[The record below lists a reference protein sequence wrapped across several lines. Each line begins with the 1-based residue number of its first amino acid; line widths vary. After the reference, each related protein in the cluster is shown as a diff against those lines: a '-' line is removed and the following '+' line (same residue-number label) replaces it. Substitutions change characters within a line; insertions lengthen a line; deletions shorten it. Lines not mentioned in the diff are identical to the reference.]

1 VGAVAVGRVAIAA
14 AAAGLLLLGTACG
27 ERSEPTGATAP
38 LYPVTVV
45 GAGDRTVTAP
55 APFRRLAVFALGPE
69 EILRELGAGGW
80 IVAAAPE
87 SGTIPLPGLRQAK
100 PDLLVAAET
109 TDELGLDRAS
119 RATNAPIYVAPGD
132 SIHDVERAVTQLGLL
147 VDAPVA
153 ARRVVHR
160 IEATRSL
167 VEQRVAKLPVVT
179 VFVDTGFFTTVSDHS
194 LTGDLLQRA
203 RGRNIAGPSPDT
215 GPFDLARLSQL
226 DPDVI
231 LLTSDSKTSLA
242 DLRSNPRT
250 RRLTA
255 VRTGRV
261 VAIAA
266 TLLDPGPRVG
276 EALLDLARLL
286 HPDAFR

>member
-1 VGAVAVGRVAIAA
+1 VGRVAIAA

-55 APFRRLAVFALGPE
+55 APFRRVAVFAPGPE
-69 EILRELGAGGW
+69 EILRALGAGGW

-87 SGTIPLPGLRQAK
+87 SGTIPLTGLRKAN

-109 TDELGLDRAS
+109 TDELSLDRAS
-119 RATNAPIYVAPGD
+119 KATHAPIYVAPGD

-153 ARRVVHR
+153 ARRVVHH
-160 IEATRSL
+160 IEARQNS

-203 RGRNIAGPSPDT
+203 RGRNVAGPSPDA
-215 GPFDLARLSQL
+215 GPFDLVRLSQL

-231 LLTSDSKTSLA
+231 LLTSNSESSLA

-250 RRLTA
+250 RHLTA
-255 VRTGRV
+255 VRNGRV
-261 VAIAA
+261 VVIAA
-266 TLLDPGPRVG
+266 ALLDPGPRVG
-276 EALLDLARLL
+276 EALLELARLL